1 MDFST
6 VSDDSVTDSN
16 PQPTNLQP
24 PGSSNCTDTNSIT
37 LSIYEQKMLEQVTQV
52 SRNHSFDLPKF
63 RSFKYQILQAL
74 SDMPKKAIDE
84 TNNEILARIEDLKSF
99 AATLPAK
106 TLDLVAPRLD
116 KMAKDILKIPD
127 DSYTAAFEENLC
139 ANLEGR

>member
-1 MDFST
+1 M
-6 VSDDSVTDSN
+6 
-16 PQPTNLQP
+16 
-24 PGSSNCTDTNSIT
+24 
-37 LSIYEQKMLEQVTQV
+37 
-52 SRNHSFDLPKF
+52 SFDLPKF
-63 RSFKYQILQAL
+63 RSFNYQILQAL

-116 KMAKDILKIPD
+116 KIAKDILKIPD

-139 ANLEGR
+139 ANFEGR

>member
-52 SRNHSFDLPKF
+52 SRNRSFDLPKF
-63 RSFKYQILQAL
+63 RSFNYQILQAL

-116 KMAKDILKIPD
+116 KIAKDILKIPD

>member
-63 RSFKYQILQAL
+63 RSFNYQILQAL

>member
-24 PGSSNCTDTNSIT
+24 PGSFNCTDPNSIT

-63 RSFKYQILQAL
+63 RSFNYQILQAL